1 MDDSNDSAAER
12 KRKRLEAWRRR
23 QQESGAP
30 QAPEVKVSIALG
42 NAVKKENVRRKKSR
56 FISSRAPPPIRNPFG
71 EDVEEDESDAALES
85 KKMRGAL
92 LVFAVPENE
101 SILVVEDSNVE
112 PPSKRRKGSRWDTA
126 PASTTSTTTVSEVE
140 VSLPLGTSTESSS
153 SSPRVDDAL
162 DKFMERL
169 EAGALGSVAT
179 QLDGA
184 TGTEMLSIDVGGS
197 MMRLP
202 KLQQFAPP
210 QPSPVS
216 GGTITSEQISKL
228 TTKSSKPNAPNHKTM
243 DPDVL
248 YTGSDWES
256 DAQMGETSEVGLL
269 SLLLYCIYVFFVCF
283 SKRIFLYFF
292 VFVSF
297 VVCSR
302 RQMTKKKKR
311 VEELL
316 LKL

>member
-1 MDDSNDSAAER
+1 LSSIRLLVTGIENTSKNRKSMDDSNDSVAER

-56 FISSRAPPPIRNPFG
+56 FVSSRAPPPIRNPFG
-71 EDVEEDESDAALES
+71 EDVEEDESDGVFES
-85 KKMRGAL
+85 KKMRGPL
-92 LVFAVPENE
+92 LVFAAPENE

-126 PASTTSTTTVSEVE
+126 PGSNTSTMTVSEMN
-140 VSLPLGTSTESSS
+140 VSLPLGTPTTESSS

-228 TTKSSKPNAPNHKTM
+228 TAKSPKPNASHHDSM
-243 DPDVL
+243 DPDAL

-269 SLLLYCIYVFFVCF
+269 SFLLYCLSVC
-283 SKRIFLYFF
+283 
-292 VFVSF
+292 
-297 VVCSR
+297 C
-302 RQMTKKKKR
+302 
-311 VEELL
+311 LL
-316 LKL
+316 F

>member
-1 MDDSNDSAAER
+1 VTGIDNTSKHRNSMDDSNDSAAER

-56 FISSRAPPPIRNPFG
+56 FVSSRAPPPIRNPFG
-71 EDVEEDESDAALES
+71 EDFEEDESDGVLES
-85 KKMRGAL
+85 KKMRGPL

-126 PASTTSTTTVSEVE
+126 PASSTSSTTTVSEVNM
-140 VSLPLGTSTESSS
+140 SLPLGTPTTDSSS

-197 MMRLP
+197 IMRLP

-228 TTKSSKPNAPNHKTM
+228 TTKSPKPNASHHSSM
-243 DPDVL
+243 DPDAL

-269 SLLLYCIYVFFVCF
+269 SFLLFCLSVC
-283 SKRIFLYFF
+283 
-292 VFVSF
+292 
-297 VVCSR
+297 C
-302 RQMTKKKKR
+302 
-311 VEELL
+311 LL
-316 LKL
+316 F